1 MGTRKNNQKSYL
13 LDYNG
18 EVDPGAVRAYIHML
32 AHPDYFS
39 ENIIFALI
47 VIFVLAVVGCGIVF
61 FLGLTTL
68 YLIIG
73 FLFACW
79 VIVRV

>member
-13 LDYNG
+13 LDSKG
-18 EVDPGAVRAYIHML
+18 KLDPGAVRAYIHML
-32 AHPDYFS
+32 THPDYFS

-47 VIFVLAVVGCGIVF
+47 VIFVLAVVGWGIVF
-61 FLGLTTL
+61 FLGFTAL